1 MSTAKTVRV
10 VIYLNL
16 TKTWNKQ
23 MTIVMSSSF
32 KYPQIR
38 CVKSVKILSF
48 VWSIFSTPYLSVF
61 SPNARKYRPEKT
73 LYLDTF
79 HAVNTLQTLYN
90 QL

>member
-23 MTIVMSSSF
+23 TTIVMSSSF
-32 KYPQIR
+32 KYPEIH
-38 CVKSVKILSF
+38 CVKSVQILSF
-48 VWSIFSTPYLSVF
+48 FWSVFSTPNLSVF
-61 SPNARKYRPEKT
+61 SPNT
-73 LYLDTF
+73 NTQYLDTF

-90 QL
+90 